1 MHVLQQTT
9 KAFRMCIQIT
19 KLTLSTKITR
29 YKYKYKIQIFTIYVC
44 VYVCIWITVIQPS
57 VQLLPQNEI
66 EKFDLRMR
74 I

>member
-1 MHVLQQTT
+1 M
-9 KAFRMCIQIT
+9 
-19 KLTLSTKITR
+19 
-29 YKYKYKIQIFTIYVC
+29 
-44 VYVCIWITVIQPS
+44 YVCIWITVIQPS